1 MGDYTVLRLE
11 DVPDAFGGAYPGE
24 MRFLTSALGT
34 EQLAFTYR
42 RMPQGTGGKGSYGH
56 RHRTQEEIYFLI
68 SGRLEAKLDDDVV
81 ELGAG
86 TALRVAPQVV
96 RSLWNA
102 EPEDAELVIVS
113 IRLEDPGSDG
123 ELVQDF
129 WPA

>member
-1 MGDYTVLRLE
+1 VGGYTILRLT

-24 MRFLTSALGT
+24 MRFLTGALET

-56 RHRTQEEIYFLI
+56 RHRTQEEIYFLF
-68 SGRLEAKLDDDVV
+68 SGRLEAKLDDEVV
-81 ELGAG
+81 ELEAG
-86 TALRVAPQVV
+86 TALRVAPHVV

-113 IRLEDPGSDG
+113 VRLEDPRADG
-123 ELVQDF
+123 EIVQDF

>member
-1 MGDYTVLRLE
+1 MGGYTIVRLG
-11 DVPDAFGGAYPGE
+11 DAPDAFAGAYPGE
-24 MRFLTSALGT
+24 MRLLTGALET

-56 RHRTQEEIYFLI
+56 RHRTQEEIYFLF
-68 SGRLEAKLDDDVV
+68 SGKLEAKLDDDLVGL
-81 ELGAG
+81 EAG

-102 EPEDAELVIVS
+102 GPEDAELVIVS
-113 IRLEDPGSDG
+113 VRLQGPGPDG
-123 ELVQDF
+123 VIVQDF

>member
-1 MGDYTVLRLE
+1 VGGYTIVRLGDA
-11 DVPDAFGGAYPGE
+11 PDAFAGAYPGE
-24 MRFLTSALGT
+24 MRLLTGALET

-56 RHRTQEEIYFLI
+56 RHRTQE
-68 SGRLEAKLDDDVV
+68 AKLDDDLV
-81 ELGAG
+81 ELEAG

-113 IRLEDPGSDG
+113 VRLQGPGPDG
-123 ELVQDF
+123 VIVQDF